1 MNMNN
6 LKKVAGA
13 TALMAAAMIAPE
25 VMAGSGTVTGVT
37 TGATA
42 GAEFNSVWE
51 TLTGWMTG
59 TLGKVAAG
67 SMILVG
73 IIAGVVKQSLMSF
86 AVGAGGGVG
95 LYQTPTVIDAMFGST
110 LDKLPAAT
118 EAVQFTNGLL

>member
-6 LKKVAGA
+6 LKKVAVA
-13 TALMAAAMIAPE
+13 TAVLAVTMIAPE
-25 VMAGSGTVTGVT
+25 VLA
-37 TGATA
+37 GATA
-42 GAEFNSVWE
+42 TTTTTAGGDEFNSVWA

>member
-13 TALMAAAMIAPE
+13 TALMAAVMIAPE
-25 VMAGSGTVTGVT
+25 VMAGAGGGTATVTT
-37 TGATA
+37 TA
-42 GAEFNSVWE
+42 GGDEFNSVWA

>member
-1 MNMNN
+1 MNMKN

-25 VMAGSGTVTGVT
+25 VMAGATVTGVT
-37 TGATA
+37 GAA
-42 GAEFNSVWE
+42 GGEFDSVWT